1 MDALDVR
8 GLNRKHGRAALEAFR
23 LFAAHVVEH
32 VTLCERCGHVVAL
45 AALTVKAC
53 AFLELIRNLFDA
65 LLAKAPFLEA
75 VLHTLDETYLIEHD
89 VNASNS

>member
-1 MDALDVR
+1 M
-8 GLNRKHGRAALEAFR
+8 NRKHGRAALDALE
-23 LFAAHVVEH
+23 LFTAHKVEH
-32 VTLCERCGHVVAL
+32 VALCERCGHVVAL
-45 AALTVKAC
+45 AALAVKAC
-53 AFLELIRNLFDA
+53 AFLELIRNLLNA

>member
-1 MDALDVR
+1 M
-8 GLNRKHGRAALEAFR
+8 NRKHGRAALDALQ
-23 LFAAHVVEH
+23 LFTAHKVEH
-32 VTLCERCGHVVAL
+32 VALCERCGHVIAL
-45 AALTVKAC
+45 AAFDIKAC

-65 LLAKAPFLEA
+65 LLAEAPLLEA